1 MKMQPFR
8 IIHYKLMNHNNQT
21 VSEGASLQNSR
32 GTRGSLLW
40 ATNYALI
47 MLSASNINPRGYIQV
62 ENGTEYVFLKKK
74 SNRNEPERITYQ
86 SKASREREIILN
98 GVN

>member
-1 MKMQPFR
+1 
-8 IIHYKLMNHNNQT
+8 MNHNNQT

-47 MLSASNINPRGYIQV
+47 MLSASNINSRGYIQV
-62 ENGTEYVFLKKK
+62 ENGTEYVKKK
-74 SNRNEPERITYQ
+74 KKRQQKWTWKDYISKQ
-86 SKASREREIILN
+86 S
-98 GVN
+98 

>member
-1 MKMQPFR
+1 M
-8 IIHYKLMNHNNQT
+8 
-21 VSEGASLQNSR
+21 
-32 GTRGSLLW
+32 W

-47 MLSASNINPRGYIQV
+47 MLSASNINSRGYIQV
-62 ENGTEYVFLKKK
+62 ENGTEYVKKK
-74 SNRNEPERITYQ
+74 KKGNRNEPERITYQ

>member
-1 MKMQPFR
+1 M
-8 IIHYKLMNHNNQT
+8 
-21 VSEGASLQNSR
+21 SEGASLQNSR

-47 MLSASNINPRGYIQV
+47 MLSASNINSRGYIQV
-62 ENGTEYVFLKKK
+62 ENGTEYVKKK
-74 SNRNEPERITYQ
+74 KKGNRNEPERITYQ